1 MIVNNLSETLSNNIN
16 VIIIGSGPAGISTAI
31 KLEKNKIKSLILE
44 AGGIEQPSDASDYLK
59 GEVKGDEYPELSSL
73 RLRQFG
79 GTSGLWGGSCN
90 PFREE
95 DLDEW
100 PIKLKDLNEYSL
112 EAKEILNLKE
122 KFYDEK
128 FSKNLKIYNL
138 NWSNV
143 RFGEKYFEHIKKS
156 KYISLSLNTAFLN
169 FNGKSKTID
178 SVTCFKNDK
187 FYNLKA
193 NYYVLSCGG
202 IENSRLMLWSK
213 ERNKTL
219 FNYKLPIGKY
229 YMNHP
234 YYSIGEGLV
243 VYNKYNK
250 YFLNNNILNKPLIT
264 CKRRIHISADKNFI
278 KKKNILNSGI
288 YLNLEV
294 SCKYNSL
301 FKQIRCV
308 APRYFK
314 EIYEK
319 IKAKEVYQ
327 ITINTLQEQRPEEQN
342 SISLSNNFDPLNM
355 PLSKIYWKRSL
366 SEIKSAKIIA
376 EELGG
381 VFLDNDIGRIALN
394 DYLYGETGEYDV
406 ITGNHQLGGTRMGY
420 SESDS
425 VVDKNLKVHDVENL
439 YINGSSVFRTGGHN
453 HPTYTIVKLSLR
465 LGDHLKNLKIT

>member
-1 MIVNNLSETLSNNIN
+1 MIVNNLSEILSNNIN

-44 AGGIEQPSDASDYLK
+44 AGNIEQEIDSSNYLK

-79 GTSGLWGGSCN
+79 GTSGHWGGNCN

-95 DLDEW
+95 DLNEW
-100 PIKLKDLNEYSL
+100 PIKLKDLNKYSL
-112 EAKEILNLKE
+112 EAKEILNLKK

-128 FSKNLKIYNL
+128 FSENLKIYNL
-138 NWSNV
+138 SWSNV

-156 KYISLSLNTAFLN
+156 KYINLSLNTAFLN
-169 FNGKSKTID
+169 FNGKTKKID

-213 ERNKTL
+213 EKNKTL

-234 YYSIGEGLV
+234 YYSIGEGLIDHS
-243 VYNKYNK
+243 KYSE
-250 YFLNNNILNKPLIT
+250 YFLNNNILNKPLIS
-264 CKRRIHISADKNFI
+264 CQKHFYFSADKNFLE
-278 KKKNILNSGI
+278 KNNILNSGI
-288 YLNLEV
+288 YLDFKV
-294 SCKYNSL
+294 SWKYNSL

-308 APRYFK
+308 APKYFRK
-314 EIYEK
+314 IYEK
-319 IKAKEVYQ
+319 IKAKEVYE

-342 SISLSNNFDPLNM
+342 SISLSSNIDPLNI
-355 PLSKIYWKRSL
+355 PLSKIYWKRSP

-376 EELGG
+376 EELAS

-394 DYLYGETGEYDV
+394 DYLYGETREYDV
-406 ITGNHQLGGTRMGY
+406 TTGNHQLGGTRMGY
-420 SESDS
+420 SQSDS

-465 LGDHLKNLKIT
+465 LGDHLKNLKV